1 MLNVDKIE
9 VYIVYL
15 KIIEFC
21 MMRVANAINVN
32 ELPIQVLYV
41 QEVVTRPKILN
52 RTILCN
58 WIHVAENI
66 LLCKRIIFK
75 LKYRIS

>member
-32 ELPIQVLYV
+32 ELPIQVQYV

-52 RTILCN
+52 RTILQLNSCG
-58 WIHVAENI
+58 
-66 LLCKRIIFK
+66 RIYFA
-75 LKYRIS
+75 L